1 VLGLPTIRL
10 ATSDDAQAIAT
21 LSRDAIEHG
30 LRWRYTPA
38 RILAAIRSRT
48 ANVAVV
54 HAHGGLHAFA
64 IMEYGDTTAH
74 LTLLGVQS
82 TQRRRGLGARLL
94 TWLEDAARVAGIERV
109 DVECRSDN
117 PARSRSI
124 ATRGIASKAWSRITT
139 KVASTRCG
147 WRRACCTNRRDA
159 MRCDAVGLP
168 TPGECVA

>member
-94 TWLEDAARVAGIERV
+94 TWLEDAARVAGIERI

-117 PARSRSI
+117 PGAI
-124 ATRGIASKAWSRITT
+124 AFYRHQGYRVQGVVPHYYEGRI
-139 KVASTRCG
+139 
-147 WRRACCTNRRDA
+147 
-159 MRCDAVGLP
+159 DAVRLAKDLLHQSTGRD
-168 TPGECVA
+168 EM